1 MFRSPVIQFCK
12 ALVALP
18 ARRLVHLVQRFSR
31 WVVSKG
37 RRVREERSPMWAAI
51 RPQSR
56 VLEDAPGERAF
67 VLPLQARWLA
77 RVLVASRPLGP

>member
-1 MFRSPVIQFCK
+1 MLLSPVSQFCK

-18 ARRLVHLVQRFSR
+18 VWGLVRIVQQFSR

-56 VLEDAPGERAF
+56 VLEEAPGERAF
-67 VLPLQARWLA
+67 VSPLQARWLA

>member
-1 MFRSPVIQFCK
+1 MLRSSVIQFCK
-12 ALVALP
+12 VLVALP
-18 ARRLVHLVQRFSR
+18 VRRLVGLLQQLSR
-31 WVVSKG
+31 WVVSTG

-56 VLEDAPGERAF
+56 ILEDPPAERAF
-67 VLPLQARWLA
+67 VFPLQARWLA

>member
-1 MFRSPVIQFCK
+1 MLLSPVIQFCK

-18 ARRLVHLVQRFSR
+18 IRRLVRIVQQFSR
-31 WVVSKG
+31 WVVSRG
-37 RRVREERSPMWAAI
+37 RRVREEGSPGWAGI

-56 VLEDAPGERAF
+56 VLENPPGARAF